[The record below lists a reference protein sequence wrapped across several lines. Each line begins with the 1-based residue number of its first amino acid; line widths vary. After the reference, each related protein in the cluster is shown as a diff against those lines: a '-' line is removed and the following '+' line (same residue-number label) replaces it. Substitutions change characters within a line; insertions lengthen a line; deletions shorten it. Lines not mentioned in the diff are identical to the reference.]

1 MRRERV
7 ALGCAAVLV
16 VGVLGVVS
24 VLEEWWS
31 RDWSREPPVV
41 EDPVLV
47 WEDGVAPSSALESN
61 EWVQALREY
70 ELGQAMVRNMG
81 DFTLPQLTDH
91 AERGDVV
98 DHAESFAKQKAPSVR
113 LGPSPFEPLSVHE
126 LEEPD
131 IAAVLVCAP
140 DDLGLMVLSA
150 SGEVS
155 MGEPRGERKATVRA
169 RFLERDQSTGQIL
182 VVGHRRNIEL
192 PEELR
197 AQTIKEC
204 DGSGIPVGYFSERPE
219 VPKAPVKVQREP
231 LPESS

>member
-31 RDWSREPPVV
+31 RDWSREPTVV

-70 ELGQAMVRNMG
+70 ELGWSMAWNMG

-91 AERGDVV
+91 VERWEVV
-98 DHAESFAKQKAPSVR
+98 DLAEDYAKQEAPLVA
-113 LGPSPFEPLSVHE
+113 LGPFPFEPLSVHE
-126 LEEPD
+126 LD
-131 IAAVLVCAP
+131 SGGVAVLVCAP
-140 DDLGLMVLSA
+140 EDLGLMWLSA
-150 SGEVS
+150 SGERT
-155 MGEPRGERKATVRA
+155 MGEPRAEREARVRV
-169 RFLERDQSTGQIL
+169 RFLERDELTGDVL
-182 VVGHRRNIEL
+182 YLGGSRNVPL
-192 PEELR
+192 PEEVR
-197 AQTIKEC
+197 SRSVETC
-204 DGSGIPVGYFSERPE
+204 DGSGISVGYFAEQPE
-219 VPKAPVKVQREP
+219 VPEHPVKVQREP
-231 LPESS
+231 LPEDS